1 MKFNIP
7 TNLNPL
13 KLANKAKIEIRINAF
28 VSVALIAVVLH
39 VAANAVEVGV
49 AKKKSIKTKIN
60 GMK

>member
-1 MKFNIP
+1 M
-7 TNLNPL
+7 
-13 KLANKAKIEIRINAF
+13 NKAKIEIRINAF